1 MLNNIRKRIN
11 SVIQEG
17 IALPE
22 QLSPS
27 YIRQKTSLANETD
40 LFKLAAAS
48 DPPLP
53 STINIQA
60 GCKLLE
66 QQTEP
71 WTEIHTLNEENAAE
85 AMAIDTMIER
95 LQVNS
100 SRMLSEMNDLN
111 SLVASVPSILS
122 TLQLCGESAKQIKQN
137 CKIVNEQLFRLED
150 LIETMELQG
159 QQLDHQYEMAM
170 YKDKKLTE
178 LDLVRKELV
187 DRHSANCREYERR
200 IKSAQQE
207 RQAVFQEAFQ
217 NDLQFYKESGSIPS
231 ECIMN

>member
-17 IALPE
+17 ITLPD

-27 YIRQKTSLANETD
+27 YIRQKTNLANETD
-40 LFKLAAAS
+40 LFKLATAC

-53 STINIQA
+53 PSINVQA

-71 WTEIHTLNEENAAE
+71 WTAIHTLNEENAAE

-100 SRMLSEMNDLN
+100 SQMLSEMNDLN
-111 SLVASVPSILS
+111 SLLASVPSILS
-122 TLQLCGESAKQIKQN
+122 TLRQCGESARKIRQN
-137 CKIVNEQLFRLED
+137 CKIVTEQLFNLED
-150 LIETMELQG
+150 LIEMMDLQG

-170 YKDKKLTE
+170 YKDKKLSE

-187 DRHSANCREYERR
+187 DRHSASCREYEQR
-200 IKSAQQE
+200 IKSVQQE

-217 NDLQFYKESGSIPS
+217 NDLQCYKESGSIPS
-231 ECIMN
+231 KCA